1 MHTYTNKFT
10 SNYFNS
16 YEEILHSNSVLQTR
30 RTKRTY
36 WGTGHLIIHI
46 PYPMRTSKI
55 MPVSRRN
62 EGLHESRGKLT
73 YRLQLDIKINFQP
86 RQSAEAKRV

>member
-1 MHTYTNKFT
+1 
-10 SNYFNS
+10 
-16 YEEILHSNSVLQTR
+16 
-30 RTKRTY
+30 
-36 WGTGHLIIHI
+36 
-46 PYPMRTSKI
+46 MRTSKI

-62 EGLHESRGKLT
+62 EGLNESRGKLT